1 MSSATEH
8 NLAGIERL
16 EHPLTAQA
24 MESPHAVPLSS
35 LADQFGVDAST
46 GLSSAQVEERRKQA
60 GWNELV
66 SAVPPPT
73 WKKLLAQFQNVV
85 IWILLAAAVISG
97 ITADWTDAA
106 AIIAIVLLNA
116 LLGYFQ
122 EERAEQ
128 ALLGLKK
135 LVVPTA
141 KVMRDGGLL
150 SLPARELLPGD
161 VIQLE
166 AGDHIPADARLLH
179 SATLKIE
186 EGVLTGESAPVEK
199 DAQLTLPAETSLA
212 DRSNMIYMGCMVV
225 AGGARAIVVAT
236 GMQTEVGRIAGL
248 LESYERKPTP
258 LQRELE
264 AAGRTLATA
273 CLGLVVVVFLL
284 SLWRGDKLMDGLMS
298 AISLAVAAV
307 PEGLPAVVTVTLAL
321 GLQRMVRRNALIRK
335 LPSVETLGCVTVI
348 CSDKTGTLTRNEMT
362 VREVLADDRRYHVTG
377 AGYDPV
383 GEFIVAGA
391 PLDAAPTSCRRDSL
405 PGPLMTTLQIG
416 AICNNARLIPAD
428 DSWQVVGDP
437 MEAAL
442 IVAARKAGIV
452 PDGNDHSIINEL
464 PFDSERKMMSVLVRE
479 SEGEVRQFTKGAPE
493 AVLSRCRSEVKDG
506 GVAPVDEARRVELTR
521 QSEEM
526 AGRALR
532 VLACA
537 FREITPGDG
546 ILESDLVFAGM
557 VGIIDPPRDEVR
569 EAIARCRAAGIR
581 TVMITGD
588 HPLTALAIG
597 RDLNLLSDQ
606 GIAQTGAQLE
616 QMSDKELARQV
627 PDIAVYAR
635 VAPSH
640 KLRVVRALQ
649 EQDEVV
655 AMTGD
660 GVNDAP
666 AVKAADIGIAM
677 GRSGTDVTREAAA
690 MVLMDDNFTSIVSAV
705 EEGRAIYDNIRKFLG
720 YLLSCNIGEMLL
732 MLAAG
737 ILGWPAPLLPI
748 QLLWINLVTDGLPAL
763 ALAMEPAE
771 PDLMRRRPRMSVERM
786 LSWEL
791 GAAMIGQGA
800 LLAVIGLIAFR
811 CGMGSSGDV
820 DRARMLTF
828 NTVVFSELFR
838 ALAARS
844 SRWTFWQLGAI
855 TNPYLFGAVAISV
868 LLQISLISS
877 PLAHSV
883 FEVTGQAW
891 NEWPLIALLALTPV
905 TLFESYKLIKQWR
918 RSSPAGRAG
927 DSGS

>member
-1 MSSATEH
+1 
-8 NLAGIERL
+8 
-16 EHPLTAQA
+16 
-24 MESPHAVPLSS
+24 MESSHAVPLSS
-35 LADQFGVDAST
+35 LVDQFGVDAST
-46 GLSSAQVEERRKQA
+46 GLSSAQVEIRRKQV

-66 SAVPPPT
+66 SAAPPPA

-141 KVMRDGGLL
+141 KVLRDGELI

-161 VIQLE
+161 IIQLE
-166 AGDHIPADARLLH
+166 AGDHIPADARLLQ
-179 SATLKIE
+179 SAILKIE
-186 EGVLTGESAPVEK
+186 EGVLTGESVPVEK
-199 DAQLTLPAETSLA
+199 DAQLALPPETPLA

-264 AAGRTLATA
+264 AAGRTLAAA
-273 CLGLVVVVFLL
+273 CLGLVAIVFLL
-284 SLWRGDKLMDGLMS
+284 SLWRGDNLWDGLMS

-362 VREVLADDRRYHVTG
+362 VLEVVADDRRYRVTG

-383 GEFIVAGA
+383 GEFVAPGEFE
-391 PLDAAPTSCRRDSL
+391 DAAPTAYSRDSL
-405 PGPLMTTLQIG
+405 PGPLITTLQIG
-416 AICNNARLIPAD
+416 AICNNARLVPVD
-428 DSWQVVGDP
+428 ESWQVIGDP

-442 IVAARKAGIV
+442 LVAAKKAGIV
-452 PDGNDHSIINEL
+452 LDGSGHSIISEL

-479 SEGEVRQFTKGAPE
+479 SAGKVRQLTKGAPE
-493 AVLSRCRSEVKDG
+493 AVLSRCRGEAKEG
-506 GVAPVDEARRVELTR
+506 GIALLDQIRRTEWTR

-537 FREITPGDG
+537 FREVSQGDG

-588 HPLTALAIG
+588 HPLTAVAIG
-597 RDLNLLSDQ
+597 RDLNLLAGQ
-606 GIAQTGAQLE
+606 ETVRTGAQLE
-616 QMSDKELARQV
+616 QMSDEELAREISQ
-627 PDIAVYAR
+627 IGVYAR

-649 EQDEVV
+649 AQDEVV

-677 GRSGTDVTREAAA
+677 GRTGTDVTREAAA

-732 MLAAG
+732 MLTAG
-737 ILGWPAPLLPI
+737 ILGWPSPLLPI

-791 GAAMIGQGA
+791 GGAMMGQGV

-811 CGMGSSGDV
+811 FGMGPSGDV

-868 LLQISLISS
+868 LLQISLISW
-877 PLAHSV
+877 PMAHPV
-883 FEVTGQAW
+883 FEVTRQAW
-891 NEWPLIALLALTPV
+891 NEWPLIAALALTPV
-905 TLFESYKLIKQWR
+905 TLLELYKLIEQWR
-918 RSSPAGRAG
+918 RRSVFGRAN